1 MKWFYIWSEK
11 YRDFHNYIQD
21 VIPHDKFDVHAI
33 YIPQE
38 RFDKGLYQ
46 KDGLHPWTGC
56 NIKMNEIIRILEE
69 LEDGEV
75 FLFTDADMVIRPN
88 SDIYDVVNFY
98 RSVIDIDMV
107 FSPEA
112 KSIQISSMLLR
123 KTPLVLAFWKRVLE
137 LCIEFPTKLDQ
148 NIIIEELR
156 SYKGKWLRFSDTH
169 ILNCFN
175 INQGANGNIRTFLIT
190 NLLVNCSTS
199 EFNFYWKKR
208 EFNIM
213 LNFMHD
219 NGIINED
226 YKNKYWMTVPA
237 L

>member
-1 MKWFYIWSEK
+1 MKWYYIWSEK

-21 VIPHDKFDVHAI
+21 VIPRDKFDVHAI
-33 YIPQE
+33 YISQE
-38 RFDKGLYQ
+38 RFDKELYQ

-69 LEDGEV
+69 LENGEV

-98 RSVIDIDMV
+98 RSLKDIDMI
-107 FSPEA
+107 FSPEQN
-112 KSIQISSMLLR
+112 SIQISSMLLR
-123 KTPLVLAFWKRVLE
+123 KTPTVLAFWKRVLE

-148 NIIIEELR
+148 NIIIEELS

-175 INQGANGNIRTFLIT
+175 INHTGNLGTFLIA

-213 LNFMHD
+213 LNFMYD
-219 NGIINED
+219 KGIIND
-226 YKNKYWMTVPA
+226 TYRKKYFMDLPA

>member
-1 MKWFYIWSEK
+1 MKWYYIWSEK

-21 VIPHDKFDVHAI
+21 VIPRDKFDVHAI
-33 YIPQE
+33 YISQE

-69 LEDGEV
+69 LENGEV

-98 RSVIDIDMV
+98 RSLKDIDMI
-107 FSPEA
+107 FSPEQN
-112 KSIQISSMLLR
+112 SIQISSMLLR
-123 KTPLVLAFWKRVLE
+123 KTPTVVAFWKRVLE

-148 NIIIEELR
+148 NIIIEELS
-156 SYKGKWLRFSDTH
+156 SYKGKWLIFSDTH

-175 INQGANGNIRTFLIT
+175 INHTGNLGTFLIA

-213 LNFMHD
+213 LNFMYD
-219 NGIINED
+219 KGIIND
-226 YKNKYWMTVPA
+226 TYRKKYFMDLPA

>member
-11 YRDFHNYIQD
+11 YREFHEYLQD
-21 VIPHDKFDVHAI
+21 VIPRDKFDIHAI

-46 KDGLHPWTGC
+46 KNGLHPWTGC
-56 NIKMNEIIRILEE
+56 NIKINEIIRILEE

-75 FLFTDADMVIRPN
+75 FLFTDVDIVLRPN
-88 SDIYDVVNFY
+88 SGIYDVVNYY
-98 RSVIDIDMV
+98 RCVIAIDMV
-107 FSPEA
+107 FSPERHT
-112 KSIQISSMLLR
+112 IQIGSMLLR
-123 KTPLVLAFWKRVLE
+123 KTSLVVAFWKRVLE

-148 NIIIEELR
+148 NIIIEELK

-175 INQGANGNIRTFLIT
+175 LNQEGNNNIKTFLIA

-208 EFNIM
+208 ELNLM
-213 LNFMHD
+213 LILMND
-219 NGIINED
+219 NGIINAD
-226 YKNKYWMTVPA
+226 YKNKYWMTLPA